1 MLASIKVMIFY
12 IYMVFGYLIGLL
24 SMFYVCTV
32 STANDE
38 TAVNFDVKCSTCD
51 AVARCLDA
59 FLIII
64 IVRSLEMK
72 PHSATLPCFCPK
84 RDQPKPSW
92 SRFCKCCY
100 HDPVES
106 SGIDAVAKNEIEN
119 GTTISSIR
127 TTFTSLNSW
136 AEQYPSEQGN
146 SE

>member
-1 MLASIKVMIFY
+1 
-12 IYMVFGYLIGLL
+12 MVFGYLIGLL

-72 PHSATLPCFCPK
+72 PYSATFPCFCPK
-84 RDQPKPSW
+84 KDQPKLSW
-92 SRFCKCCY
+92 SRFSQGWY
-100 HDPVES
+100 HDPVLTSDIVVS
-106 SGIDAVAKNEIEN
+106 SEIDAVGKNKIEN
-119 GTTISSIR
+119 GKLSSGR
-127 TTFTSLNSW
+127 TTLNALNSW
-136 AEQYPSEQGN
+136 AENPSRKSI